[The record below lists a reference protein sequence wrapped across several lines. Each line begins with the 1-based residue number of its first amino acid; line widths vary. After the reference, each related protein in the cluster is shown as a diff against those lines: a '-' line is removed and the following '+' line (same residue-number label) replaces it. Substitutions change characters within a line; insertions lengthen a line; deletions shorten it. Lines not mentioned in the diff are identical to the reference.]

1 MPAAA
6 ARPTDAMHWRVSVR
20 ARAGS
25 FALNATIAGLGAPV
39 ALIGPNGS
47 GKTTLLR
54 VVSGGHPPTAGRIRV
69 GDRVLYDS
77 DSGVCLAPEQRRI
90 GYVPQG
96 YGLFP
101 HLSVLENVAFALSA
115 SRPRPPR
122 GDRRTAAATLLHE
135 MDCYHLAQ
143 RLPATLS
150 GGEKQ
155 RVALARALL
164 AEPDLLL
171 LDEPLAALDAA
182 TRRDIRRF
190 LASHLAR
197 RNTPAL
203 VVTHDA
209 RDVRALGAPSVYALE
224 GGSVVRSGPPE
235 ALAEN
240 PGTDFV
246 REFFN

>member
-1 MPAAA
+1 VS
-6 ARPTDAMHWRVSVR
+6 WRAHLR
-20 ARAGS
+20 ARAGT
-25 FALNATIAGLGAPV
+25 FTLDAAVGGDGAPV

-54 VVSGGHPPTAGRIRV
+54 TISGGHPPVSGRITV
-69 GDRVLYDS
+69 GERILYDS
-77 DSGVCLAPEQRRI
+77 DSGIRLAPEQRRI

-101 HLSVLENVAFALSA
+101 HLNVIENVAFGLAA
-115 SRPRPPR
+115 ARPRQSR
-122 GDRRTAAATLLHE
+122 GHRRAAAAALLHE
-135 MDCYHLAQ
+135 MDCAHLAR

-164 AEPDLLL
+164 GEPDLLL
-171 LDEPLAALDAA
+171 LDEPLAAPDAA

-190 LASHLAR
+190 LASHLAA
-197 RNTPAL
+197 RNRPAL
-203 VVTHDA
+203 VVTHDV

-224 GGSVVRSGPPE
+224 GGAVIQSGRPE
-235 ALAEN
+235 ALAAS
-240 PGTDFV
+240 PATDFV
-246 REFFN
+246 REFFG

>member
-1 MPAAA
+1 
-6 ARPTDAMHWRVSVR
+6 MHWMARVH

-25 FALNATIAGLGAPV
+25 FVLDATVAGDSAPV

-54 VVSGGHPPTAGRIRV
+54 VVSGGHPPTGGRIRI

-77 DSGVCLAPEQRRI
+77 DAGVRLAPEQRRI

-101 HLSVLENVAFALSA
+101 HLNVLDNVAFSLAA
-115 SRPRPPR
+115 VRPRPPL
-122 GDRRTAAATLLHE
+122 GDRRKAAATLLRD
-135 MDCYHLAQ
+135 MDCGHLVK
-143 RLPATLS
+143 RLPAGLS

-182 TRRDIRRF
+182 TRRDIRRL
-190 LASHLAR
+190 LAGHLAR

-203 VVTHDA
+203 VVTHDV
-209 RDVRALGAPSVYALE
+209 RDVRALGAPSVYVLE
-224 GGSVVRSGPPE
+224 GGSVVQSGAPA
-235 ALAEN
+235 ALAGN

-246 REFFN
+246 REFFG

>member
-1 MPAAA
+1 MN
-6 ARPTDAMHWRVSVR
+6 WRVRVC

-25 FALNATIAGLGAPV
+25 FALDAAVAGDGAPV

-47 GKTTLLR
+47 GKTILLR
-54 VVSGGHPPTAGRIRV
+54 AISGGHPPVAGRIRV
-69 GDRVLYDS
+69 GGRILYDS
-77 DSGVCLAPEQRRI
+77 DAGVRLAPERRRI

-96 YGLFP
+96 YGIFP
-101 HLSVLENVAFALSA
+101 HLNVLENVAFGLAA
-115 SRPRPPR
+115 ARPRQPR
-122 GDRRTAAATLLHE
+122 GDRRAAAAALLGE
-135 MDCYHLAQ
+135 MDCAHLAR

-182 TRRDIRRF
+182 ARRDIRRF
-190 LASHLAR
+190 LAGHLAT

-209 RDVRALGAPSVYALE
+209 RDVRALGARSVYVLE
-224 GGSVVRSGPPE
+224 GGSVIQRGAPE
-235 ALAEN
+235 SLAASPATE
-240 PGTDFV
+240 FV
-246 REFFN
+246 REFFG